1 MVKGKGK
8 NGYGPRWRSAYAI
21 PDYHGSAYALVGRR
35 WVRFG
40 GKGKGKGKGKPRA
53 KGTHGKRRDEDEFYE
68 QQRREEEQQRRESEW
83 NDWNDCEWWNGQWWK
98 WWNGKWRPWVTWEAF
113 CAYQEGKGPGR
124 WKGTRG
130 YNNHDR
136 GYNDR
141 DLSRPGLQ
149 QGEVGERRR
158 QLQQGELLRGEVGER
173 RRELS
178 CSFSSFDGT
187 RQQQQDLV
195 SSSGA

>member
-8 NGYGPRWRSAYAI
+8 SGYGPRWRSAYAI

-83 NDWNDCEWWNGQWWK
+83 NDGNDCEWWNGQWWK

-124 WKGTRG
+124 EERDQAGGKGKGATTITTG
-130 YNNHDR
+130 ATTITISHDR
-136 GYNDR
+136 GYN
-141 DLSRPGLQ
+141 
-149 QGEVGERRR
+149 
-158 QLQQGELLRGEVGER
+158 
-173 RRELS
+173 
-178 CSFSSFDGT
+178 
-187 RQQQQDLV
+187 
-195 SSSGA
+195 

>member
-53 KGTHGKRRDEDEFYE
+53 KGTHGKPRDEDEFYE
-68 QQRREEEQQRRESEW
+68 QQRREEELQRRESEW
-83 NDWNDCEWWNGQWWK
+83 NDGNDCEWWNGQWWK

-124 WKGTRG
+124 EERDQAGGKGKGPTTITTG
-130 YNNHDR
+130 ATTITISHDR
-136 GYNDR
+136 GYNKGKSAALVMPHEAGHD
-141 DLSRPGLQ
+141 DGAEGVPSR
-149 QGEVGERRR
+149 
-158 QLQQGELLRGEVGER
+158 
-173 RRELS
+173 
-178 CSFSSFDGT
+178 T
-187 RQQQQDLV
+187 
-195 SSSGA
+195 